1 MKQISYWRKAMLLL
15 AAGCTFSAVYSQHT
29 FTLGAEYRPRAEV
42 RSGYSQPLA
51 EGLSP
56 DLLMLQ
62 RVRLN
67 AAYGSKWVNARLSL
81 QDARV
86 FGQADRN
93 GVKIGDGGNAPF
105 AVYEAWAE
113 LLLPKGVSF
122 RIGRQALKYD
132 DERLLSVCNW
142 NNTGSAHDLAL
153 LRWRFRDF
161 KADAGYAYNNSQT
174 SPLTADYDYGS
185 NSFYRTMAYLWM
197 SQDFGKSGWNVTALA
212 AVTGFQETKDGSNGK
227 PSFANHYKYTYGGNV
242 QFKREDVP
250 FGLYATA
257 YGQAGETNKGVDLRA
272 YMLALKLNYRVAKP
286 FALTAGADFFS
297 GTSAATPGGTSHTF
311 TGLYG
316 TSHRFNGSMDYWT
329 MSTMPKGGLLDMF
342 VSADA
347 KVGKKVTL
355 TGAFHTFRLAREMEG
370 LQGKGLGHEID
381 LDVDYRFCPFAT
393 IEAGWSCYLTS
404 DLTNAVRGVTGI
416 DAPTKDTATR
426 FAQWAYVSLT
436 ITPEF
441 LNLKF

>member
-15 AAGCTFSAVYSQHT
+15 AAGCTFSAAYPQHT

-86 FGQADRN
+86 FGQTDRN

-185 NSFYRTMAYLWM
+185 NSF
-197 SQDFGKSGWNVTALA
+197 N
-212 AVTGFQETKDGSNGK
+212 N
-227 PSFANHYKYTYGGNV
+227 
-242 QFKREDVP
+242 
-250 FGLYATA
+250 
-257 YGQAGETNKGVDLRA
+257 
-272 YMLALKLNYRVAKP
+272 
-286 FALTAGADFFS
+286 
-297 GTSAATPGGTSHTF
+297 
-311 TGLYG
+311 
-316 TSHRFNGSMDYWT
+316 
-329 MSTMPKGGLLDMF
+329 
-342 VSADA
+342 
-347 KVGKKVTL
+347 
-355 TGAFHTFRLAREMEG
+355 
-370 LQGKGLGHEID
+370 
-381 LDVDYRFCPFAT
+381 
-393 IEAGWSCYLTS
+393 
-404 DLTNAVRGVTGI
+404 
-416 DAPTKDTATR
+416 
-426 FAQWAYVSLT
+426 
-436 ITPEF
+436 
-441 LNLKF
+441 